1 MFHRCLGA
9 DLAAGP
15 GNDSRL
21 HYTSEL
27 IRQRQAAVKLHGVFA
42 FRWTVLDCALV
53 SQFHRLPGGD
63 SRALVGPSCKSPIKR
78 QGITLTSVAF
88 RDLPIAGGGPR
99 FLVTSPCR
107 HGGRTVSS
115 PLECGDRRTVSEGS
129 DLVRGRPSL
138 RIVRTLRLLP
148 IPRYAGIL
156 GVSRKWPTFIKATP
170 SP

>member
-1 MFHRCLGA
+1 MFHWPLGA
-9 DLAAGP
+9 DLAAGL
-15 GNDSRL
+15 GNESRL
-21 HYTSEL
+21 RYTIRL

-99 FLVTSPCR
+99 FLATSPCR

-129 DLVRGRPSL
+129 DLVSRSAFPADCPHPAIVTAIAVRRDP
-138 RIVRTLRLLP
+138 RIFP
-148 IPRYAGIL
+148 QMAD
-156 GVSRKWPTFIKATP
+156 FC
-170 SP
+170 